1 MERARTGRIAEE
13 LVARWLSEHGF
24 AIVGRNV
31 RVGRLELDV
40 VARRPGLL
48 VVCEV
53 RARRGSLVDPAE
65 TFDVAKRVRTRRA
78 ALEVWSR
85 LGRGCALRI
94 DAAAVTFDAGGFPRL
109 RYYEDVFGADA

>member
-1 MERARTGRIAEE
+1 MERAKTGKLAED
-13 LVARWLSEHGF
+13 LVARWLGERGF

-31 RVGRLELDV
+31 RVGRLEVDL

-65 TFDVAKRVRTRRA
+65 TFDAAKRARTRRA

-85 LGRGCALRI
+85 HGRGCALRL
-94 DAAAVTFDAGGFPRL
+94 DAAAVTFDGSGVPRL
-109 RYYEDVFGADA
+109 RYYEDVFGTDP